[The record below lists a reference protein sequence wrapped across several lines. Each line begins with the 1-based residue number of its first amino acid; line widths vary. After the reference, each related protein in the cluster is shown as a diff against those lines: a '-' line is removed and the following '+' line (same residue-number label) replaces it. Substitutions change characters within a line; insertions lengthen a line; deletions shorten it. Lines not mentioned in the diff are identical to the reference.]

1 MNRATKTNT
10 GVHKVSKVPQNF
22 PLCEN
27 PNAEKTKTES
37 HTYTH
42 LICTQWNFNLV
53 KNQAIYTLFSCKLHT
68 VYKITCYVYG
78 PEIKLQTFFSSQRPA
93 MPYPLTRAR
102 GVNPYLL
109 HAASLAKITDP
120 APSQMP

>member
-1 MNRATKTNT
+1 MYCSFDFFSFRITRTSVNT
-10 GVHKVSKVPQNF
+10 DVLGRSSEVCVNEVLLYPSNLYTVKF
-22 PLCEN
+22 PL
-27 PNAEKTKTES
+27 PEKK
-37 HTYTH
+37 
-42 LICTQWNFNLV
+42 
-53 KNQAIYTLFSCKLHT
+53 AIYTLFSYKLHA

-109 HAASLAKITDP
+109 HAASFAKITDP